1 MTLEIEGGRLVNFRA
16 TLVKEYKRD
25 KEQDKAPKVNDL
37 EAVPKV
43 TDTVVGT
50 SHEPNELLTRRGRGR
65 PRKSTP
71 VVLIPRRSSRDRLPS
86 RA

>member
-1 MTLEIEGGRLVNFRA
+1 VNFRA

-25 KEQDKAPKVNDL
+25 KEQDKAPKVDDL

-43 TDTVVGT
+43 IDTVVGP
-50 SHEPNELLTRRGRGR
+50 SHEPNKLPTRRGQGR
-65 PRKSTP
+65 PRKSTL
-71 VVLIPRRSSRDRLPS
+71 VVLIPQRLSRDRLPS

>member
-25 KEQDKAPKVNDL
+25 EEQDKAPEVDDL
-37 EAVPKV
+37 EVVPEV
-43 TDTVVGT
+43 TDTVIGT
-50 SHEPNELLTRRGRGR
+50 SYEPNELLTRRGQGR

-71 VVLIPRRSSRDRLPS
+71 VVLIPRRSSRDRLLS